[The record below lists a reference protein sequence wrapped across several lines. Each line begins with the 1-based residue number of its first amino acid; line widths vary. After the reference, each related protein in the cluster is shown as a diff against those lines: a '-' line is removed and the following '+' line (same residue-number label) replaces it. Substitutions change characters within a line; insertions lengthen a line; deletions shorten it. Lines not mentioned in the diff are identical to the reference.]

1 MGYIEEAEGA
11 VVLPM
16 AGGNDGVL
24 QTISFMTRNALEGA
38 AHPALRAAAEEAVR
52 GAPARRWDAEAQAV
66 ERWIRRR
73 LRYTRDGFNVETL
86 KTVPRMLAELQ
97 STGVI
102 MGDCDDASTLAAAML
117 LAVGHQVGFQ
127 VLGRGNVPHHVNVLD
142 TTSGVSVD
150 PTGEPTGAFG
160 YRRVYPVR

>member
-16 AGGNDGVL
+16 AGGNDGVM

-38 AHPALRAAAEEAVR
+38 ALPELRAAAEEAVR
-52 GAPARRWDAEAQAV
+52 GSPARRWDAEAAAV
-66 ERWIRRR
+66 ELWIRRH
-73 LRYTRDGFNVETL
+73 LRYTRDGLNVETL
-86 KTVPRMLAELQ
+86 KTVPRMLSELKT
-97 STGVI
+97 TGVI

-127 VLGRGNVPHHVNVLD
+127 VLGRGNTPHHVNVFD
-142 TTSGVSVD
+142 TTAGVQVD
-150 PTGEPTGAFG
+150 PTGEPTGFFG